1 MKSSR
6 IKYIIQSL
14 KLRTKIFLIL
24 LVLFFSWIVILQFQT
39 YKYPDVENIDKR
51 INYLERV
58 INQPLNGNS
67 EVIRLGYENPEFTLF
82 TYAYSTYASTNLAI
96 KDSTYK
102 QRVVPLIKESILKVL
117 DSKITSPYNIDS
129 TFTLM
134 DSIPD
139 YSVLYLGHL
148 NLMMGC
154 YRLLSEDSIF
164 NTLNDKISKS
174 LFRRYNETEFF
185 NLESYPSSIWI
196 PDNSVAI
203 ASLKLHST
211 NTNSNYSSAC
221 TDWVNYL
228 KQHHIEKETGVLY
241 STIDSKNGKAIEEPR
256 GSMLGW
262 SILFIYQFDSQ
273 FAIELYNNYKKDF
286 SNDFLVFRL
295 FRERSQNRDTSIGDI
310 DSGPIFLGYSIPAN
324 QFALGAS
331 ILSGDYKTAKKL
343 ERLINFG
350 TSQIEDNNEFKY
362 NVKFTEMNISPMA
375 EALVLNSLTIIKWV
389 E

>member
-6 IKYIIQSL
+6 IKNNIQSL

-24 LVLFFSWIVILQFQT
+24 LILFLGWISILQFQT

-67 EVIRLGYENPEFTLF
+67 EVTRLGYENPEFTLF
-82 TYAYSTYASTNLAI
+82 TYAYSTYAFTNLAI

-117 DSKITSPYNIDS
+117 DSKITSTYSVDS
-129 TFTLM
+129 TFILK

-154 YRLLSEDSIF
+154 YRLLSKDSTF
-164 NTLNDKISKS
+164 NNLNNKISGS
-174 LFRRYNETEFF
+174 LFKRYNEAKFF

-211 NTNSNYSSAC
+211 NTKSNYSSAC

-228 KQHHIEKETGVLY
+228 KQHYIEKETGVLY
-241 STIDSKNGKAIEEPR
+241 STLDSKSGKAIEEPR

-273 FAIELYNNYKKDF
+273 FAIELYNNYKKNF

-295 FRERSQNRDTSIGDI
+295 FRERSENRDTSIGDI

-324 QFALGAS
+324 EFALGAS
-331 ILSGDYKTAKKL
+331 NLSGDYKTAKKL

-362 NVKFTEMNISPMA
+362 KVKFTEMNISPMA
-375 EALVLNSLTIIKWV
+375 EALVLNSLTITKWV